1 MTQATYQPVR
11 YYTWTYLVTFALL
24 VVGAYVSRVDS
35 TGLFLVFIVPATMT
49 PFAVSLVMMLRSKDP
64 SLKGDFGR
72 RIVKLRLIVP
82 GMLPILLLAGPLL
95 VVISILLSLPLGGS
109 IDQFKFSDGFSSAG
123 LMIPGLVMLFLIAT
137 FEELGWRGY
146 AFNSLQSRT
155 STFFKAS
162 LIFGVL
168 WSLWHLPLVLVKDTY
183 QYQITQ
189 ESIWFALNFFISVIP
204 LGILISWVWVKNR
217 KSIAAAVIFHFVVN
231 VSQEALSTTQA
242 TKCIETVVL
251 IAVTA
256 VIVLLDR
263 RLFFDKVPHPAGRQF
278 SPAGPETRL
287 ARPSSDSVR
296 KGHEAHSSIA
306 GVPTE
311 EGN

>member
-1 MTQATYQPVR
+1 MTQTTYQPVH

-49 PFAVSLVMMLRSKDP
+49 PFAVSLVMMLKSKDP
-64 SLKGDFGR
+64 SLKDDFGR

-123 LMIPGLVMLFLIAT
+123 LMVPGLVMLFLIAT

-189 ESIWFALNFFISVIP
+189 ENIWFALNFFISVIP
-204 LGILISWVWVKNR
+204 LGILVSWIWVKNR
-217 KSIAAAVIFHFVVN
+217 MSILAAVLIHFLVN
-231 VSQEALSTTQA
+231 VSQEAFSTTQS
-242 TKCIETVVL
+242 TKCIETVLL

-263 RLFFDKVPHPAGRQF
+263 RLFFVAPNPMG
-278 SPAGPETRL
+278 GPLDHTAEPQSSL
-287 ARPSSDSVR
+287 AASGS
-296 KGHEAHSSIA
+296 
-306 GVPTE
+306 
-311 EGN
+311 